1 MKEATGELNMT
12 VVTVVAIAA
21 VGAFFYF
28 FIWPAIQTGLT
39 MNTCKN
45 ICPNGEAYG
54 VTDTG
59 WCECCP
65 NGSQDPGCIINPNDW
80 GVDTGDNTTGYISL
94 DNDGYIAIVK

>member
-28 FIWPAIQTGLT
+28 FIWPSIQSGLT

-45 ICPNGEAYG
+45 ICPGGEVIG
-54 VTDTG
+54 VENG
-59 WCECCP
+59 WCRCCS
-65 NGSQDPGCIINPNDW
+65 NTADPSCLIDPSKWNPEN
-80 GVDTGDNTTGYISL
+80 TTTGYVPVNS
-94 DNDGYIAIVK
+94 GESIAIVK

>member
-45 ICPNGEAYG
+45 ICPNNEAQS
-54 VTDTG
+54 VTDDG
-59 WCECCP
+59 HCICGD
-65 NGSQDPGCIINPNDW
+65 GSEIDPENW
-80 GVDTGDNTTGYISL
+80 GV
-94 DNDGYIAIVK
+94 K